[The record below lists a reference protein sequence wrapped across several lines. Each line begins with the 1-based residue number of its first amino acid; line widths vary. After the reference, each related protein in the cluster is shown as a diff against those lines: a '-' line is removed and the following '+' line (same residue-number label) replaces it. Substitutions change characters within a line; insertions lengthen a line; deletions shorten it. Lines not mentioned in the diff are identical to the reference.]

1 MLRQPSE
8 EEIEHYVRDTLSQ
21 LPPEFVRELGNVVV
35 RVMEF
40 ADRETLDSMGI
51 DDPYDLLGL
60 YHGVSLDQKSMF
72 DTPREPDYVFIYRQP
87 VMDYAAYTGQSLEAV
102 VHHVV
107 IHELGHHFGFS
118 DDDMHWLEESG

>member
-21 LPPEFVRELGNVVV
+21 LPEAFARELENVVV

-40 ADRETLDSMGI
+40 ADRETLNNMGI

-72 DTPREPDYVFIYRQP
+72 DSGREPDYVFIYRQP
-87 VMDYAAYTGQSLEAV
+87 VMDYAAYTGQSLKAV

-118 DDDMHWLEESG
+118 DDDMHWLEESE